1 MSRRIGQNLMA
12 ERLKKVVEISHWR
25 DKSRKQVLEQLF
37 RDHGAALS
45 RFLRGRFGPDV
56 ELDDLVQDVFVW
68 LASRDD
74 LYHKISPESG
84 SNRSLLFTVINS
96 MAVDRERHKKVQ
108 QRFVLEG
115 QQFEDDQEL
124 QPSPDQIL
132 EKRQQ
137 LEHVHRVIMNLR
149 PNWRRVFILSRF
161 EHKSYRQIAE
171 EMGVSVKQI
180 EKYMSNALK
189 EIRTA
194 CKGFRSFKG
203 GSKNE
208 Y

>member
-1 MSRRIGQNLMA
+1 MA
-12 ERLKKVVEISHWR
+12 ERLKKVVEITQWR
-25 DKSRKQVLEQLF
+25 NESRKQVLEQLF
-37 RDHGAALS
+37 REHGAALS

-56 ELDDLVQDVFVW
+56 EMDDLVQDVFVW

-96 MAVDRERHKKVQ
+96 FAVDRERHKKVQ
-108 QRFVLEG
+108 KRFIFEE
-115 QQFEDDQEL
+115 QQFDDDQEL
-124 QPSPDQIL
+124 HPSPDQIL

-137 LEHVHRVIMNLR
+137 LEQVHQVIMNMR
-149 PNWRRVFILSRF
+149 PNWRRVFVLSRF

-189 EIRTA
+189 EIRNA
-194 CKGFRSFKG
+194 FKGVRSLKG
-203 GSKNE
+203 GSKK
-208 Y
+208 